1 MATAQITFDLTN
13 HDDRMELARYQAS
26 LNMAIF
32 IFEVLHNGRR
42 KFEDGGTIEG
52 VWKWLW
58 EEARDQG
65 IDIDKLIE

>member
-1 MATAQITFDLTN
+1 
-13 HDDRMELARYQAS
+13 MEMARYQAS

-52 VWKWLW
+52 IWQWLW